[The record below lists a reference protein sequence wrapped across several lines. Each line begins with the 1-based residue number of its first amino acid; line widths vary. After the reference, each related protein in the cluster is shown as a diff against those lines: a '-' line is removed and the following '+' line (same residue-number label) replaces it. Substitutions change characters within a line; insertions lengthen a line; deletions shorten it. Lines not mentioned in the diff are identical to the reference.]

1 MSLDAEGIAEVLD
14 EIARILELNGENP
27 FKIRAYHNGAR
38 FLESLTDDLDELIAS
53 GKLGEQPGIGE
64 ALADKIAALRR
75 DGRLDFHEKLR
86 ASLPAGLL
94 DILTIPGVGPKKTR
108 ALWKELGV
116 TDIPGLQA
124 ACQEGRVAA
133 LKGFGEKTQAKILD
147 GIRNR
152 EAYGKRHLWAA
163 VEPLVETLLKGLRQL
178 PQVRMAEA
186 AGSFRRNRETVGD
199 LDVLVGSD
207 EPRPIMDWFVARPGI
222 TEVTAH
228 GETKSSVR
236 VEGGL
241 QVDLRVVPPAQ
252 FYFALH
258 HFTGSKDHNVAMR
271 QRALSRGLSMS
282 EWGLAPR
289 DPDAKPPQAA
299 SEQEVFAALGL
310 AWVPPELREGHGEID
325 AAEAGALPDLVTLV
339 DLRGA
344 FHNHTTESDGK
355 STLEQM
361 AAAADALGWEYLSI
375 NDHSRTSAY
384 AGGLEVERLLRQV
397 DAIAALNASG
407 KFKARILSGSEVDIL
422 RDGSLDYPDDI
433 LAKLDVVVV
442 SVHAGF
448 TLDED
453 EQTARLVR
461 ALEHPRAHILG
472 HATGRLLLQ
481 REPYKVNL
489 AKVIDAA
496 AANGKSIELNAY
508 PRRLDLDWTHW
519 RRAAE
524 KGVLCS
530 INPDAHLADHLAYVR
545 HGVNV
550 ARKGWLTREQVL
562 NTRPLREVLRWLGRR

>member
-1 MSLDAEGIAEVLD
+1 MSLDAEGISGVLE

-53 GKLGEQPGIGE
+53 GRLAEQPGIGE
-64 ALADKIAALRR
+64 ALADKIATLRR
-75 DGRLDFHEKLR
+75 DGRLEFHEKLR
-86 ASLPAGLL
+86 LSLPPGLL
-94 DILTIPGVGPKKTR
+94 EILTIPGVGPKKTR
-108 ALWKELGV
+108 VLWTELGV
-116 TDIPGLQA
+116 TDIAALQA
-124 ACQEGRVAA
+124 ACTEGRVAA

-163 VEPLVETLLKGLRQL
+163 VEPLVQVLLEGLRKL
-178 PQVRMAEA
+178 PQVKLAEA

-199 LDVLVGSD
+199 LDVIVGSD
-207 EPRPIMDWFVARPGI
+207 EPGPIMDWFVGRPGI
-222 TEVTAH
+222 TEVTAR

-241 QVDLRVVPPAQ
+241 QVDLRVVPPGQ
-252 FYFALH
+252 FFFALH

-289 DPDAKPPQAA
+289 DPEAVAPPAGDEPA
-299 SEQEVFAALGL
+299 VFAALGL
-310 AWVPPELREGHGEID
+310 PWIPPELREGHGEIE
-325 AAEAGALPDLVTLV
+325 AAEGGNLPRLVTLA

-361 AAAADALGWEYLSI
+361 AAAADALGWEYLAI
-375 NDHSRTSAY
+375 TDHSQTSVY
-384 AGGLEVERLLRQV
+384 AGGLEIPRLERQIA
-397 DAIAALNASG
+397 AIAELNASG
-407 KFKARILSGSEVDIL
+407 RFRTRILSGSEVDIL
-422 RDGSLDYPDDI
+422 RDGSLDYPDEL
-433 LAKLDVVVV
+433 LARLDVVVA
-442 SVHAGF
+442 SVHAAF
-448 TLDED
+448 TIPEE
-453 EQTARLVR
+453 EQTARIVR
-461 ALEHPRAHILG
+461 ALEHPLVHILG

-489 AKVIDAA
+489 SKVIDAA

-508 PRRLDLDWTHW
+508 PRRLDMDWTHW

-524 KGVLCS
+524 KGVVCS
-530 INPDAHLADHLAYVR
+530 INPDAHLADHLTYVR

-550 ARKGWLTREQVL
+550 ARKGWLTPEQVL
-562 NTRPLREVLRWLGRR
+562 NTRPLAEVLRWLRR

>member
-1 MSLDAEGIAEVLD
+1 MSLDAEGISGVLE

-53 GKLGEQPGIGE
+53 GRLAEQPGIGE
-64 ALADKIAALRR
+64 ALADKIATLRR
-75 DGRLDFHEKLR
+75 DGRLEFHEKLR
-86 ASLPAGLL
+86 LSLPPGLL
-94 DILTIPGVGPKKTR
+94 EILTIPGVGPKKTR
-108 ALWKELGV
+108 VLWTELGV
-116 TDIPGLQA
+116 TDIAALQA
-124 ACQEGRVAA
+124 ACTEGRVAA

-163 VEPLVETLLKGLRQL
+163 VEPLVQVLLEGLRKL
-178 PQVRMAEA
+178 PQVKLAEA

-199 LDVLVGSD
+199 LDVIVGSD
-207 EPRPIMDWFVARPGI
+207 EPGPIMDWFVGRPGI
-222 TEVTAH
+222 TEVTAR

-241 QVDLRVVPPAQ
+241 QVDLRVVPPGQ
-252 FYFALH
+252 FFFALH

-289 DPDAKPPQAA
+289 DPEAVAPPAGDEPA
-299 SEQEVFAALGL
+299 VFAALGL
-310 AWVPPELREGHGEID
+310 PWIPPELREGHGEIE
-325 AAEAGALPDLVTLV
+325 AAEGGNLPRLVTLA

-361 AAAADALGWEYLSI
+361 AAAADALGWEYLAI
-375 NDHSRTSAY
+375 TDHSQTSVY
-384 AGGLEVERLLRQV
+384 AGGLEIPRLERQIA
-397 DAIAALNASG
+397 AIAELNASG
-407 KFKARILSGSEVDIL
+407 RFRTRILSGSEVDIL
-422 RDGSLDYPDDI
+422 RDGSLDYPDEL
-433 LAKLDVVVV
+433 LARLDVIVA
-442 SVHAGF
+442 SVHAAF
-448 TLDED
+448 TIPEE
-453 EQTARLVR
+453 EQTARIVR
-461 ALEHPRAHILG
+461 ALEHPLVHILG

-489 AKVIDAA
+489 SRVIDAA

-508 PRRLDLDWTHW
+508 PRRLDMDWTHW

-524 KGVLCS
+524 KGVVCS
-530 INPDAHLADHLAYVR
+530 INPDAHLADHLTYVR

-550 ARKGWLTREQVL
+550 ARKGWLTPEQVL
-562 NTRPLREVLRWLGRR
+562 NTRPLAEVLRWLRR

>member
-1 MSLDAEGIAEVLD
+1 MSLDAEGISGVLE

-53 GKLGEQPGIGE
+53 GRLAEQPGIGE
-64 ALADKIAALRR
+64 ALADKIATLRR
-75 DGRLDFHEKLR
+75 EGRLEFHEKLR
-86 ASLPAGLL
+86 LSLPPGLL
-94 DILTIPGVGPKKTR
+94 EILTIPGVGPKKTR
-108 ALWKELGV
+108 VLWKELGV
-116 TDIPGLQA
+116 TDIAALQA
-124 ACQEGRVAA
+124 ACTEGRVAT
-133 LKGFGEKTQAKILD
+133 LKGFCEKTQAKILD

-152 EAYGKRHLWAA
+152 EAYGKRHLWAT
-163 VEPLVETLLKGLRQL
+163 VEPLVQVLLDGLRKL
-178 PQVRMAEA
+178 PQVSLAEA

-199 LDVLVGSD
+199 LDVIVGSD
-207 EPRPIMDWFVARPGI
+207 EPGPIMDWFVGRPGI
-222 TEVTAH
+222 TEVTAR

-241 QVDLRVVPPAQ
+241 QVDLRVVPPGQ
-252 FYFALH
+252 FFFALH

-289 DPDAKPPQAA
+289 DPEAVAPPANDEAA
-299 SEQEVFAALGL
+299 VFAALGL
-310 AWVPPELREGHGEID
+310 PWIPPELREGHGEIE
-325 AAEAGALPDLVTLV
+325 AAEGGNLPHLVTLA

-361 AAAADALGWEYLSI
+361 AAAADALGWEYLAI
-375 NDHSRTSAY
+375 TDHSQTSVY
-384 AGGLEVERLLRQV
+384 AGGLEIPRLERQIA
-397 DAIAALNASG
+397 AIAELNASG
-407 KFKARILSGSEVDIL
+407 RFRTRILSGSEVDIL
-422 RDGSLDYPDDI
+422 RDGSLDYPDEL
-433 LAKLDVVVV
+433 LARLDVVVA
-442 SVHAGF
+442 SVHAAF
-448 TLDED
+448 TIPEE
-453 EQTARLVR
+453 EQTARIVR
-461 ALEHPRAHILG
+461 ALEHPLVHILG

-489 AKVIDAA
+489 SRVIDAA

-524 KGVLCS
+524 KGVVCS

-550 ARKGWLTREQVL
+550 ARKGWLTPEQVL
-562 NTRPLREVLRWLGRR
+562 NTRPLAEVLRWLRR

>member
-1 MSLDAEGIAEVLD
+1 MSLDAEGISGVLE

-53 GKLGEQPGIGE
+53 GRLAEQPGIGE
-64 ALADKIAALRR
+64 ALADKIATLRR

-86 ASLPAGLL
+86 LSLPPGLL
-94 DILTIPGVGPKKTR
+94 EILTIPGVGPKKTR
-108 ALWKELGV
+108 VLWTELGV
-116 TDIPGLQA
+116 TDIAALQA
-124 ACQEGRVAA
+124 ACTEGRVAA
-133 LKGFGEKTQAKILD
+133 LKGFGEKTQVKILD

-163 VEPLVETLLKGLRQL
+163 VEPLVQVLLEGLRKL
-178 PQVRMAEA
+178 PQVKLAEA

-199 LDVLVGSD
+199 LDVIVGSD
-207 EPRPIMDWFVARPGI
+207 EPSPIMDWFVGRPGI
-222 TEVTAH
+222 TEVTAR

-241 QVDLRVVPPAQ
+241 QVDLRVVPPGQ
-252 FYFALH
+252 FFFALH

-289 DPDAKPPQAA
+289 DPETVGPPADDEPA
-299 SEQEVFAALGL
+299 VFAALGL
-310 AWVPPELREGHGEID
+310 PWIPPELREGHGEIE
-325 AAEAGALPDLVTLV
+325 AAEGGNLPRLVTLA

-361 AAAADALGWEYLSI
+361 AAAADALGWEYLAI
-375 NDHSRTSAY
+375 TDHSQTSVY
-384 AGGLEVERLLRQV
+384 AGGLEIPRLERQIA
-397 DAIAALNASG
+397 AIAELNASG
-407 KFKARILSGSEVDIL
+407 RFRTRILSGSEVDIL
-422 RDGSLDYPDDI
+422 RDGSLDYPDEL
-433 LAKLDVVVV
+433 LARLDVVVA
-442 SVHAGF
+442 SVHAAF
-448 TLDED
+448 TIPEE
-453 EQTARLVR
+453 EQTARIVR
-461 ALEHPRAHILG
+461 ALEHPLVHILG

-489 AKVIDAA
+489 SKVIDAA

-508 PRRLDLDWTHW
+508 PRRLDMDWTHW

-524 KGVLCS
+524 KGVVCS
-530 INPDAHLADHLAYVR
+530 INPDAHLADHLTYVR

-550 ARKGWLTREQVL
+550 ARKGWLTPEQVL
-562 NTRPLREVLRWLGRR
+562 NTRPLAEVLRWLRR

>member
-1 MSLDAEGIAEVLD
+1 MSLDAEGISGVLE

-53 GKLGEQPGIGE
+53 GRLAEQPGIGE
-64 ALADKIAALRR
+64 ALADKIATLRR
-75 DGRLDFHEKLR
+75 DGRLEFHEKLR
-86 ASLPAGLL
+86 LSLPPGLL
-94 DILTIPGVGPKKTR
+94 EILTIPGVGPKKTR
-108 ALWKELGV
+108 VLWTELGV
-116 TDIPGLQA
+116 TDIAALQA
-124 ACQEGRVAA
+124 ACTEGRVAA

-163 VEPLVETLLKGLRQL
+163 VEPLVQVLLEGLRKL
-178 PQVRMAEA
+178 PQVKLAEA

-199 LDVLVGSD
+199 LDVIVGSD
-207 EPRPIMDWFVARPGI
+207 EPGPIMDWFVGRPGI
-222 TEVTAH
+222 TEVTAR

-241 QVDLRVVPPAQ
+241 QVDLRVVPPGQ
-252 FYFALH
+252 FFFALH

-289 DPDAKPPQAA
+289 DPEAVAPPADDEPA
-299 SEQEVFAALGL
+299 VFAALGL
-310 AWVPPELREGHGEID
+310 PWIPPELREGHGEIE
-325 AAEAGALPDLVTLV
+325 AAEGGNLPRLVTLA

-361 AAAADALGWEYLSI
+361 AAAADALGWEYLAI
-375 NDHSRTSAY
+375 TDHSQTSVY
-384 AGGLEVERLLRQV
+384 AGGLEIPRLERQIA
-397 DAIAALNASG
+397 AIAELNASG
-407 KFKARILSGSEVDIL
+407 RFRTRILSGSEVDIL
-422 RDGSLDYPDDI
+422 RDGSLDYPDEL
-433 LAKLDVVVV
+433 LARLDVVVA
-442 SVHAGF
+442 SVHAAF
-448 TLDED
+448 TIPEE
-453 EQTARLVR
+453 EQTARIVR
-461 ALEHPRAHILG
+461 ALEHPLVHILG

-489 AKVIDAA
+489 SRVIDAA

-508 PRRLDLDWTHW
+508 PRRLDMDWTHW

-524 KGVLCS
+524 KGVVCS
-530 INPDAHLADHLAYVR
+530 INPDAHLADHLTYVR

-550 ARKGWLTREQVL
+550 ARKGWLTPEQVL
-562 NTRPLREVLRWLGRR
+562 NTRPLAEVLRWLRR

>member
-1 MSLDAEGIAEVLD
+1 MSLDAEGISGVLE

-53 GKLGEQPGIGE
+53 GRLAEQPGIGE
-64 ALADKIAALRR
+64 ALADKIATLRR
-75 DGRLDFHEKLR
+75 DGRLEFHEKLR
-86 ASLPAGLL
+86 LSLPPGLL
-94 DILTIPGVGPKKTR
+94 EILTIPGVGPKKTR
-108 ALWKELGV
+108 VLWTELGV
-116 TDIPGLQA
+116 TDIAALQA
-124 ACQEGRVAA
+124 ACTEGRVAA

-163 VEPLVETLLKGLRQL
+163 VEPLVQVLLEGLRKL
-178 PQVRMAEA
+178 PQVKLAEA

-199 LDVLVGSD
+199 LDVIVGSD
-207 EPRPIMDWFVARPGI
+207 EPGPIMDWFVGRPGI
-222 TEVTAH
+222 TEVTAR

-241 QVDLRVVPPAQ
+241 QVDLRVVPPGQ
-252 FYFALH
+252 FFFALH

-289 DPDAKPPQAA
+289 DPEAVAPPAGDEPA
-299 SEQEVFAALGL
+299 VFAALGL
-310 AWVPPELREGHGEID
+310 PWIPPELREGHGEIE
-325 AAEAGALPDLVTLV
+325 AAEGGNLPRLVTLA

-361 AAAADALGWEYLSI
+361 AAAADALGWEYLAI
-375 NDHSRTSAY
+375 TDHSQTSVY
-384 AGGLEVERLLRQV
+384 AGGLEIPRLERQIA
-397 DAIAALNASG
+397 AIAELNASG
-407 KFKARILSGSEVDIL
+407 RFRTRILSGSEVDIL
-422 RDGSLDYPDDI
+422 RDGSLDYPDEL
-433 LAKLDVVVV
+433 LARLDVVVA
-442 SVHAGF
+442 SVHAAF
-448 TLDED
+448 TIPEE
-453 EQTARLVR
+453 EQTARIVR
-461 ALEHPRAHILG
+461 ALEHPLVHILG

-489 AKVIDAA
+489 SRVIDAA

-508 PRRLDLDWTHW
+508 PRRLDMDWTHW

-524 KGVLCS
+524 KGVVCS
-530 INPDAHLADHLAYVR
+530 INPDAHLADHLTYVR

-550 ARKGWLTREQVL
+550 ARKGWLTPEQVL
-562 NTRPLREVLRWLGRR
+562 NTRPLAEVLRWLRR

>member
-1 MSLDAEGIAEVLD
+1 MSLDAEGIADVLD
-14 EIARILELNGENP
+14 EIARILELTGENP
-27 FKIRAYHNGAR
+27 FKVRAYHAGAR

-53 GKLGEQPGIGE
+53 GRLAEQPGIGA
-64 ALADKIAALRR
+64 ALAEKIAALRR
-75 DGRLDFHEKLR
+75 DGRLDFHQKLR
-86 ASLPAGLL
+86 ASIPAGLL
-94 DILTIPGVGPKKTR
+94 DILGIPGMGPKKTR

-116 TDIPGLQA
+116 SDLPALQA
-124 ACQEGRVAA
+124 ACAEGRVAA

-163 VEPLVETLLKGLRQL
+163 VEPLVQTLLAGLRAL
-178 PQVRMAEA
+178 PQVRQAEA
-186 AGSFRRNRETVGD
+186 AGSFRRLRETVGD
-199 LDVLVGSD
+199 LDVIVAAE
-207 EPRPIMDWFVARPGI
+207 EPGPIMDWFAARPGI
-222 TEVTAH
+222 TEVTAR

-252 FYFALH
+252 FFFALH

-282 EWGLAPR
+282 EWGLTPR
-289 DPDAKPPQAA
+289 DPKAKPPAAA
-299 SEQEVFAALGL
+299 SERAVFAALGL
-310 AWVPPELREGHGEID
+310 PWIPPELREGHGEIES
-325 AAEAGALPDLVTLV
+325 AEADELPDLLRLE

-361 AAAADALGWEYLSI
+361 AAAADALGWEYFSI

-407 KFKARILSGSEVDIL
+407 RFKVRVFAGSEVDIL
-422 RDGSLDYPDDI
+422 RDGSLDYPDDV
-433 LAKLDVVVV
+433 LRRLDVVVA
-442 SVHAGF
+442 SVHAAF
-448 TLDED
+448 TLEEE
-453 EQTARLVR
+453 EQTARIVR
-461 ALEHPRAHILG
+461 ALEHPRVHILG

-489 AKVIDAA
+489 AKVVDAA

-530 INPDAHLADHLAYVR
+530 VNPDAHHADHLAYVR

-550 ARKGWLTREQVL
+550 ARKGWLTKEQVL
-562 NTRPLREVLRWLGRR
+562 NARPLRDVLRWLARR

>member
-1 MSLDAEGIAEVLD
+1 MSLDAEGISGVLE

-53 GKLGEQPGIGE
+53 GRLAEQPGIGE
-64 ALADKIAALRR
+64 ALADKIATLRR
-75 DGRLDFHEKLR
+75 DGRLEFHEKLR
-86 ASLPAGLL
+86 LSLPPGLL
-94 DILTIPGVGPKKTR
+94 EILTIPGVGPKKTR
-108 ALWKELGV
+108 VLWTELGV
-116 TDIPGLQA
+116 TDIAALQA
-124 ACQEGRVAA
+124 ACTEGRVAA

-163 VEPLVETLLKGLRQL
+163 VEPLVQVLLEGLRQL
-178 PQVRMAEA
+178 PQVKLAEA

-199 LDVLVGSD
+199 LDIIVGSD
-207 EPRPIMDWFVARPGI
+207 EPGPIMDWFVGRPGI
-222 TEVTAH
+222 TEVTAR

-241 QVDLRVVPPAQ
+241 QVDLRVVPPGQ
-252 FYFALH
+252 FFFALH

-289 DPDAKPPQAA
+289 DPEAVAPPAGDEPA
-299 SEQEVFAALGL
+299 VFAALGL
-310 AWVPPELREGHGEID
+310 PWIPPELREGHGEIE
-325 AAEAGALPDLVTLV
+325 AAEGGNLPRLVTLA

-361 AAAADALGWEYLSI
+361 AAAADALGWEYLAI
-375 NDHSRTSAY
+375 TDHSQTSVY
-384 AGGLEVERLLRQV
+384 AGGLEIPRLERQIA
-397 DAIAALNASG
+397 AIAELNASG
-407 KFKARILSGSEVDIL
+407 RFRTRILSGSEVDIL
-422 RDGSLDYPDDI
+422 RDGSLDYPDEL
-433 LAKLDVVVV
+433 LARLDVVVA
-442 SVHAGF
+442 SVHAAF
-448 TLDED
+448 TIPEE
-453 EQTARLVR
+453 EQTARIVR
-461 ALEHPRAHILG
+461 ALEHPLVHILG

-489 AKVIDAA
+489 SRVIDAA

-508 PRRLDLDWTHW
+508 PRRLDMDWTHW

-524 KGVLCS
+524 KGVVCS
-530 INPDAHLADHLAYVR
+530 INPDAHLADHLTYVR

-550 ARKGWLTREQVL
+550 ARKGWLTPEQVL
-562 NTRPLREVLRWLGRR
+562 NTRPLAEVLRWLRR

>member
-1 MSLDAEGIAEVLD
+1 MSLDAEGISGVLE

-53 GKLGEQPGIGE
+53 GRLAEQPGIGE
-64 ALADKIAALRR
+64 ALADKIATLRR
-75 DGRLDFHEKLR
+75 EGRLEFHEKLR
-86 ASLPAGLL
+86 LSLPPGLL
-94 DILTIPGVGPKKTR
+94 EILTIPGVGPKKTR
-108 ALWKELGV
+108 VLWKELGV
-116 TDIPGLQA
+116 TDIAALQA
-124 ACQEGRVAA
+124 ACTEGRVAT
-133 LKGFGEKTQAKILD
+133 LKGFGEKTQSKILD

-152 EAYGKRHLWAA
+152 EAYGKRHLWAT
-163 VEPLVETLLKGLRQL
+163 VEPLVQVLLDGLRKL
-178 PQVRMAEA
+178 PQVSLAEA

-199 LDVLVGSD
+199 LDVIVGSD
-207 EPRPIMDWFVARPGI
+207 EPGPIMDWFVGRPGI
-222 TEVTAH
+222 TEVTAR

-241 QVDLRVVPPAQ
+241 QVDLRVVPPGQ
-252 FYFALH
+252 FFFALH

-289 DPDAKPPQAA
+289 DPEAVAPPANDEAA
-299 SEQEVFAALGL
+299 VFAALGL
-310 AWVPPELREGHGEID
+310 PWIPPELREGHGEIE
-325 AAEAGALPDLVTLV
+325 AAEGGNLPHLVTLA

-361 AAAADALGWEYLSI
+361 AAAADALGWEYLAI
-375 NDHSRTSAY
+375 TDHSQTSVY
-384 AGGLEVERLLRQV
+384 AGGLEIPRLERQIA
-397 DAIAALNASG
+397 AIAELNASG
-407 KFKARILSGSEVDIL
+407 RFRTRILSGSEVDIL
-422 RDGSLDYPDDI
+422 RDGSLDYPDEL
-433 LAKLDVVVV
+433 LARLDVVVA
-442 SVHAGF
+442 SVHAAF
-448 TLDED
+448 TIPEE
-453 EQTARLVR
+453 EQTARIVR
-461 ALEHPRAHILG
+461 ALEHPLVHILG

-489 AKVIDAA
+489 SRVIDAA

-524 KGVLCS
+524 KGVVCS
-530 INPDAHLADHLAYVR
+530 INPDAHLADHAAAAI
-545 HGVNV
+545 GF
-550 ARKGWLTREQVL
+550 T
-562 NTRPLREVLRWLGRR
+562 

>member
-1 MSLDAEGIAEVLD
+1 MSLDAEGISGVLE

-53 GKLGEQPGIGE
+53 GRLAEQPGIGE
-64 ALADKIAALRR
+64 ALADKIATLRR

-86 ASLPAGLL
+86 LSLPPGLL
-94 DILTIPGVGPKKTR
+94 EILTIPGVGPKKTR
-108 ALWKELGV
+108 VLWTELGV
-116 TDIPGLQA
+116 TDIAALQA
-124 ACQEGRVAA
+124 ACTEGRVAA

-163 VEPLVETLLKGLRQL
+163 VEPLVQVLLEGLRKL
-178 PQVRMAEA
+178 PQVKLAEA

-199 LDVLVGSD
+199 LDVIVGSD
-207 EPRPIMDWFVARPGI
+207 EPSPIMDWFVGRPGI
-222 TEVTAH
+222 TEVTAR

-241 QVDLRVVPPAQ
+241 QVDLRVVPPGQ
-252 FYFALH
+252 FFFALH

-289 DPDAKPPQAA
+289 DPETVGPPADDEPA
-299 SEQEVFAALGL
+299 VFAALGL
-310 AWVPPELREGHGEID
+310 PWIPPELREGHGEIE
-325 AAEAGALPDLVTLV
+325 AAEGGNLPRLVTLA

-361 AAAADALGWEYLSI
+361 AAAADALGWEYLAI
-375 NDHSRTSAY
+375 TDHSQTSVY
-384 AGGLEVERLLRQV
+384 AGGLEIPRLERQIA
-397 DAIAALNASG
+397 AIAELNASG
-407 KFKARILSGSEVDIL
+407 RFRTRILSGSEVDIL
-422 RDGSLDYPDDI
+422 RDGSLDYPDEL
-433 LAKLDVVVV
+433 LARLDVVVA
-442 SVHAGF
+442 SVHAAF
-448 TLDED
+448 TIPEE
-453 EQTARLVR
+453 EQTARIVR
-461 ALEHPRAHILG
+461 ALEHPLVHILG

-489 AKVIDAA
+489 SKVIDAA

-508 PRRLDLDWTHW
+508 PRRLDMDWTHW

-524 KGVLCS
+524 KGVVCS
-530 INPDAHLADHLAYVR
+530 INPDAHLADHLTYVR

-550 ARKGWLTREQVL
+550 ARKGWLTPEQVL
-562 NTRPLREVLRWLGRR
+562 NTRPLAEVLRWLRR

>member
-14 EIARILELNGENP
+14 EIARILELTGENP
-27 FKIRAYHNGAR
+27 FKVRAYHAGAR
-38 FLESLTDDLDELIAS
+38 FLESLTDDLDDLVAS
-53 GKLGEQPGIGE
+53 GRLAEQPGIGA
-64 ALADKIAALRR
+64 ALAEKIAALRR

-86 ASLPAGLL
+86 ASIPAGLL
-94 DILTIPGVGPKKTR
+94 DILGIPGMGPKKTR
-108 ALWKELGV
+108 SLWKELGV
-116 TDIPGLQA
+116 TDIPSLQA
-124 ACQEGRVAA
+124 ACAEGRVAA

-152 EAYGKRHLWAA
+152 EAYGKRHLWAS
-163 VEPLVETLLKGLRQL
+163 VEPLVQTLLSGLRSL
-178 PQVRMAEA
+178 PQVGQAEA
-186 AGSFRRNRETVGD
+186 AGSFRRARETVGD
-199 LDVLVGSD
+199 LDVIVASD
-207 EPRPIMDWFVARPGI
+207 EPAPIMDWFVARPGI
-222 TEVTAH
+222 VEVTAR

-252 FYFALH
+252 FFFALH

-271 QRALSRGLSMS
+271 QRALARGLSMS
-282 EWGLAPR
+282 EWGLTPR
-289 DPDAKPPQAA
+289 DPGARPPKAA
-299 SEQEVFAALGL
+299 SEQAVFAALGL
-310 AWVPPELREGHGEID
+310 PWIPPELREGHGEIE
-325 AAEAGALPDLVTLV
+325 AAEAGELPDLLRLE

-361 AAAADALGWEYLSI
+361 AASAEALGWEYVSI

-397 DAIAALNASG
+397 AAIAALNASG
-407 KFKARILSGSEVDIL
+407 RFKVRVLAGSEVDIL

-433 LAKLDVVVV
+433 LDRLDVVVA

-448 TLDED
+448 TLDEE
-453 EQTARLVR
+453 EQTARIVR
-461 ALEHPRAHILG
+461 ALEHPRVHILG

-489 AKVIDAA
+489 AKVVDAA

-530 INPDAHLADHLAYVR
+530 VNPDAHHADHLAYVR
-545 HGVNV
+545 HGVAA
-550 ARKGWLTREQVL
+550 ARKGWLTKDQVL
-562 NTRPLREVLRWLGRR
+562 NARPLREVLRWLARR

>member
-1 MSLDAEGIAEVLD
+1 MSLDAEGISGVLE

-53 GKLGEQPGIGE
+53 GRLAEQPGIGE
-64 ALADKIAALRR
+64 ALADKIATLRR
-75 DGRLDFHEKLR
+75 EGRLEFHEKLR
-86 ASLPAGLL
+86 LSLPPGLL
-94 DILTIPGVGPKKTR
+94 EILTSPGVGPKKTR
-108 ALWKELGV
+108 VLWKELGV
-116 TDIPGLQA
+116 TDIAALQT
-124 ACQEGRVAA
+124 ACTEGRVAT

-152 EAYGKRHLWAA
+152 EAYGKRHLWAT
-163 VEPLVETLLKGLRQL
+163 VEPLVQVLLDGLRKL
-178 PQVRMAEA
+178 PQVSLAEA

-199 LDVLVGSD
+199 LDVIVGSD
-207 EPRPIMDWFVARPGI
+207 EPGPIMDWFVGRPGI
-222 TEVTAH
+222 TEVTAR

-241 QVDLRVVPPAQ
+241 QVDLRVVPPGQ
-252 FYFALH
+252 FFFALH

-289 DPDAKPPQAA
+289 DPEAVAPPANDEAA
-299 SEQEVFAALGL
+299 VFAALGL
-310 AWVPPELREGHGEID
+310 PWIPPELREGHGEIE
-325 AAEAGALPDLVTLV
+325 AAEGGNLPHLVTLA

-361 AAAADALGWEYLSI
+361 AAAADALGWEYLAI
-375 NDHSRTSAY
+375 TDHSQTSVY
-384 AGGLEVERLLRQV
+384 AGGLEIPRLERQIA
-397 DAIAALNASG
+397 AIAELNASG
-407 KFKARILSGSEVDIL
+407 RFRTRILSGSEVDIL
-422 RDGSLDYPDDI
+422 RDGSLDYPDEL
-433 LAKLDVVVV
+433 LARLDVVVA
-442 SVHAGF
+442 SVHAAF
-448 TLDED
+448 TIPEE
-453 EQTARLVR
+453 EQTARIVR
-461 ALEHPRAHILG
+461 ALEHPLVHILG

-489 AKVIDAA
+489 SRVIDAA

-524 KGVLCS
+524 KGVVCS

-550 ARKGWLTREQVL
+550 ARKGWLTPEQVL
-562 NTRPLREVLRWLGRR
+562 NTRPLAEVLRWLRR

>member
-1 MSLDAEGIAEVLD
+1 MSLDAEGISGVLE

-53 GKLGEQPGIGE
+53 GRLAEQPGIGE
-64 ALADKIAALRR
+64 ALADKIATLRR
-75 DGRLDFHEKLR
+75 DGRLEFHEKLR
-86 ASLPAGLL
+86 LSLPPGLL
-94 DILTIPGVGPKKTR
+94 EILTIPGVGPKKTR
-108 ALWKELGV
+108 VLWTELGV
-116 TDIPGLQA
+116 TDIAALQA
-124 ACQEGRVAA
+124 ACTEGRVAA

-163 VEPLVETLLKGLRQL
+163 VEPLVQVLLEGLRKL
-178 PQVRMAEA
+178 PQVKLAEA

-199 LDVLVGSD
+199 LDIIVGSD
-207 EPRPIMDWFVARPGI
+207 EPGPIMDWFVGRPGI
-222 TEVTAH
+222 TEVTAR

-241 QVDLRVVPPAQ
+241 QVDLRVVPPGQ
-252 FYFALH
+252 FFFALH

-289 DPDAKPPQAA
+289 DPEAVAPPAGDEAA
-299 SEQEVFAALGL
+299 VFAALGL
-310 AWVPPELREGHGEID
+310 PWIPPELREGHGEIE
-325 AAEAGALPDLVTLV
+325 AAEGGNLPRLVTLA

-361 AAAADALGWEYLSI
+361 AAAADALGWEYLAI
-375 NDHSRTSAY
+375 TDHSQTSVY
-384 AGGLEVERLLRQV
+384 AGGLEIPRLERQIA
-397 DAIAALNASG
+397 AIAELNASG
-407 KFKARILSGSEVDIL
+407 RFRTRILSGSEVDIL
-422 RDGSLDYPDDI
+422 RDGSLDYPDEL
-433 LAKLDVVVV
+433 LARLDVVVA
-442 SVHAGF
+442 SVHAAF
-448 TLDED
+448 TIPEE
-453 EQTARLVR
+453 EQTARIVR
-461 ALEHPRAHILG
+461 ALEHPHVHILG

-489 AKVIDAA
+489 SRVIDAA

-508 PRRLDLDWTHW
+508 PRRLDMDWTHW

-524 KGVLCS
+524 KGVVCS
-530 INPDAHLADHLAYVR
+530 INPDAHLADHLTYVR

-550 ARKGWLTREQVL
+550 ARKGWLTPEQVL
-562 NTRPLREVLRWLGRR
+562 NTRPLAEVLRWLRR